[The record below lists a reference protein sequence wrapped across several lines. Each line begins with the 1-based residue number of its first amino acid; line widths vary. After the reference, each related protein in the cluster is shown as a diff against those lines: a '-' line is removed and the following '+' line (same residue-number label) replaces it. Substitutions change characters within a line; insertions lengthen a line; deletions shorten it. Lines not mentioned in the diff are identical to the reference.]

1 MKFFLGRSKAIDSTI
16 TNNKK
21 IEIDPLDL
29 VPTIRMQTKRCE
41 AVFNE
46 YAKTM
51 TTDDISDEKLRKF
64 CRFTDGLPL
73 WNFRNALHLVPGLVN
88 VVSVNDLGLRK
99 NTFPLYRIVFPLR
112 SWQTQF
118 RFVDLRSRSTL
129 ERLRGASTEPST
141 SRLGGSPPYNWH
153 SINQEAG
160 RCSSTRAESSGPV
173 SRLEPQLPLPRI
185 IIIPFPLLGTNG
197 PQAARLAVARAIHA
211 IATQAGVHIGIRRFS
226 VINQVHSRRLH
237 VLSPPHI

>member
-1 MKFFLGRSKAIDSTI
+1 MLSR
-16 TNNKK
+16 
-21 IEIDPLDL
+21 
-29 VPTIRMQTKRCE
+29 
-41 AVFNE
+41 
-46 YAKTM
+46 YA
-51 TTDDISDEKLRKF
+51 F
-64 CRFTDGLPL
+64 
-73 WNFRNALHLVPGLVN
+73 A
-88 VVSVNDLGLRK
+88 LRK
-99 NTFPLYRIVFPLR
+99 NTFPLYMIVFPLR

-118 RFVDLRSRSTL
+118 HFVDLRSRSTL

-226 VINQVHSRRLH
+226 VINQVRVYILTR
-237 VLSPPHI
+237 V